1 MVSEINFSIPSLSGF
16 FWFSIF
22 CLIVSNIKCSGE
34 FEDISSSLGSF
45 VLANFFILHKYKS
58 YLLLINHQ

>member
-16 FWFSIF
+16 FWFSTF
-22 CLIVSNIKCSGE
+22 CLIVSNIKCSGA

-45 VLANFFILHKYKS
+45 ALANFFMSGGRFLFLNNLS
-58 YLLLINHQ
+58 AA